1 MKHKVNRREKIIK
14 IIGDINEIRKTK
26 EKVNKQT
33 KSTKPKSVGIGE
45 NQAANIQNKRGN
57 TITDSTAIKLII
69 RKYYEA

>member
-33 KSTKPKSVGIGE
+33 KSTKPKSVQG
-45 NQAANIQNKRGN
+45 K
-57 TITDSTAIKLII
+57 IKLPIFRI
-69 RKYYEA
+69 KEEIPLQIPQLLN